1 MNRKWYRYNL
11 ERHKYQRIDR
21 EDIELNDILCCK
33 IPDINGVEGYIVQDD
48 EEVVVV
54 TKLDEKTNVFKI
66 NGLKKILAWI
76 RLIQQR
82 FSITLTPSE
91 VLEFSSIENELNY
104 PNEDMLEINWAVL
117 ELRESVKEWLAAVEK
132 DFSIIH
138 NHEIQR
144 G

>member
-91 VLEFSSIENELNY
+91 VLEFSSTANELNY
-104 PNEDMLEINWAVL
+104 PDEDMLEINWAVL
-117 ELRESVKEWLAAVEK
+117 ELRESVKEWLTAVEK
-132 DFSIIH
+132 DYSIIH